1 LEAQKEPEVEWLLI
15 FGARLRGLFRK
26 RQLDQELEA
35 ELRAHLELRTEENMR
50 RGMDAKE
57 AAQAARREFGG
68 VEQTKELYRERRGL
82 PFLETLLQ
90 DVRYSLRMLRKNP
103 GFTAVVV
110 LTLGLGIGANTA
122 IFSVMEAVL
131 LRPLPFPHPEELTMV
146 WENVHLPHYEN
157 DQDTPA
163 PGNFADWKNR
173 NTVFSG
179 MAAIGYRSWNLTET
193 GEPVRIEGEAFS
205 ADTFSVLQTYPVL
218 GRAFTAEEDRPS
230 TAHVALLGYGLWA
243 NRFAADPT
251 IVGRAIR
258 LDEESYT
265 VIGVMP
271 PGFRFPD
278 PDDQLYVPLALTG
291 EQLANHGSHFLRVVA
306 RLKPG
311 VTLPQAQSEMEVIA
325 QRLVAQYPDSNTGV
339 GVRLISLQEQRAG
352 NMRRP
357 LLMLSGV
364 AGLLL
369 LMVCANVANLLLARA
384 SVRGRELA
392 IRSALG
398 ASRARVLRQLLVE
411 SLLLSFL
418 GSVLGLAFAFW
429 GINALRGY
437 APAEQKL
444 SEVHLNTLVGSFNLG
459 VSLLAGLIFG
469 LFPAWQSARGEVVGR
484 LKEGSRESAPIGR
497 VRIRALLVVVEM
509 ALGVIVLIGAGLL
522 LRSFVR
528 LEQIPL
534 GFRPDDVLTLRVILR
549 GPRYSGLPQRTAF
562 YRQAVQ
568 RMQSLPGVRGVG
580 AISFLPLTMQG
591 RTTGIAVEGQ
601 PPPAPGQVP
610 FADFRSISPGYFAT
624 MGIPLLQG
632 RDFSWD
638 DAPQSMPVMIVSQT
652 MARNFWPHGDAV
664 GKRIKLGGVNSGAP
678 WVTVV
683 GLVADV
689 RQLELIGAPRPAL
702 YLPASQDAGTGDTLR
717 DWVIRSSGDP
727 AALVSAVRT
736 AVWAIDPTL
745 PISRIRTMERVRS
758 NYLGP
763 QQFNLALVG
772 LFGGLALILAG
783 AGLYGVAAY
792 SVAQRR
798 REIGIRMAMGA
809 QACDVLRLVL
819 GQGTKLALLGLAVG
833 SVAALVLTRLVSSLL
848 YGVSEHDPITF
859 LGVATLLVSVAAI
872 ASYIPARRAMRLD
885 PLVALRYE

>member
-1 LEAQKEPEVEWLLI
+1 MERFRI

-26 RQLDQELEA
+26 QHLDRELDA
-35 ELRAHLELRTEENMR
+35 ELRAHLESLAEENIR
-50 RGMDAKE
+50 RGMNPTQ
-57 AAQAARREFGG
+57 AAHAARREFGG

-90 DVRYSLRMLRKNP
+90 DVRYALRMLRKSP

-110 LTLGLGIGANTA
+110 LTLALGIGANTA

-131 LRPLPFPHPEELTMV
+131 LRPLPFQHPEQLAMV
-146 WENVHLPHYEN
+146 WEDVHLPHYQN
-157 DQDTPA
+157 DQNTPS

-173 NTVFSG
+173 NTAFSG
-179 MAAIGYRSWNLTET
+179 MAAIGYRSWNLTGT

-205 ADTFSVLQTYPVL
+205 ADIFSVLQTYPML
-218 GRAFTAEEDRPS
+218 GRAFTPEEDRPGA
-230 TAHVALLGYGLWA
+230 AHVALLGYGLWA
-243 NRFAADPT
+243 NRFAADPN
-251 IVGRAIR
+251 IVGRTIR

-271 PGFRFPD
+271 QGFRFPD
-278 PDDQLYVPLALTG
+278 PDDQLYVPLALTQ
-291 EQLANHGSHFLRVVA
+291 EQLANHDSHFLRVVA

-311 VTLPQAQSEMEVIA
+311 VALPQAQSEMEIIA
-325 QRLVAQYPDSNTGV
+325 QHLTTQYPASNTGV
-339 GVRLISLQEQRAG
+339 DVRLISLQDQRAG

-418 GSVLGLAFAFW
+418 GGVLGLVFAFW

-437 APAEQKL
+437 APAEQNL
-444 SEVHLNTLVGSFNLG
+444 AEVHLNTLVGAFN
-459 VSLLAGLIFG
+459 
-469 LFPAWQSARGEVVGR
+469 
-484 LKEGSRESAPIGR
+484 
-497 VRIRALLVVVEM
+497 
-509 ALGVIVLIGAGLL
+509 LIGAGLL

-534 GFRPDDVLTLRVILR
+534 GFRPDNVLTQGVILR
-549 GPRYSGLPQRTAF
+549 GPRYSGLPERTSF

-568 RMQSLPGVRGVG
+568 RLQSLPGVRDVG

-591 RTTGIAVEGQ
+591 RTTGIAVEGE

-610 FADFRSISPGYFAT
+610 FADFRSVSPGYFAT
-624 MGIPLLQG
+624 MGILLLQG

-638 DAPQSMPVMIVSQT
+638 DAPQSLPVLIVSQT
-652 MARNFWPHGDAV
+652 MARNFWPHGDAI
-664 GKRIKLGGVNSGAP
+664 GKRIKLGGVSSGAP
-678 WVTVV
+678 WVTIV
-683 GLVADV
+683 GIVADV
-689 RQLELIGAPRPAL
+689 HQLELIGAPRPAM
-702 YLPASQDAGTGDTLR
+702 YLPASQDVGTGDTLR
-717 DWVIRSSGDP
+717 DWVIRTSGDP
-727 AALVSAVRT
+727 AVLASAVRS

-745 PISRIRTMERVRS
+745 PISRIQTMERVRS

-763 QQFNLALVG
+763 QQFNLALVA
-772 LFGGLALILAG
+772 LFGALALILAG
-783 AGLYGVAAY
+783 AGLYGVSAY

-809 QACDVLRLVL
+809 QANDVLRLVL
-819 GQGTKLALLGLAVG
+819 GYGTKLAVLGLAVG
-833 SVAALVLTRLVSSLL
+833 SLTALVLARLVSSLL
-848 YGVSEHDPITF
+848 YGVSEHDPLTF
-859 LGVATLLVSVAAI
+859 AGVAVLLVSVAVM
-872 ASYIPARRAMRLD
+872 ASYIPARRAMRVD

>member
-1 LEAQKEPEVEWLLI
+1 MEWFGI

-26 RQLDQELEA
+26 RRLDHELEA
-35 ELRAHLELRTEENMR
+35 ELRAHLESLTEENIR
-50 RGMDAKE
+50 RGMNPKE
-57 AAQAARREFGG
+57 AAHAARREFGS
-68 VEQTKELYRERRGL
+68 VEQTKELYRDQRGL

-90 DVRYSLRMLRKNP
+90 DARYALRMLRKSP

-110 LTLGLGIGANTA
+110 LTLALGIGANTA

-131 LRPLPFPHPEELTMV
+131 LRPVPFPHPEQLAMV
-146 WENVHLPHYEN
+146 WENVHLPHYQN
-157 DQDTPA
+157 DQNTPA

-173 NTVFSG
+173 NTAFSG
-179 MAAIGYRSWNLTET
+179 TAAIGYRSWNLTGI

-205 ADTFSVLQTYPVL
+205 ADIFSVLQTYPML
-218 GRAFTAEEDRPS
+218 GRAFTAEEDRQGA
-230 TAHVALLGYGLWA
+230 AHVALLGYGLWA
-243 NRFAADPT
+243 NRFAADPN
-251 IVGRAIR
+251 IIGRTIR

-271 PGFRFPD
+271 QGFRFPD
-278 PDDQLYVPLALTG
+278 PDDQLYVPLALTQ
-291 EQLANHGSHFLRVVA
+291 EQLANHDSHFLRVVA

-311 VTLPQAQSEMEVIA
+311 VALPQAQSEMEIIA
-325 QRLVAQYPDSNTGV
+325 QHLTTQYPDSNTGV
-339 GVRLISLQEQRAG
+339 GVRLVSLQDQRAG
-352 NMRRP
+352 NMRGP

-398 ASRARVLRQLLVE
+398 ASRSRVLRQLLVE

-418 GSVLGLAFAFW
+418 GGVLGLAFAFW
-429 GINALRGY
+429 GINVLGGY
-437 APAEQKL
+437 APAEQNL
-444 SEVHLNTLVGSFNLG
+444 AEVHLNTLVGAFNLS

-469 LFPAWQSARGEVVGR
+469 LFPAFQSARGEVVGK
-484 LKEGSRESAPIGR
+484 LKEGGRESASIGR
-497 VRIRALLVVVEM
+497 LRTRGLLVVVEM

-534 GFRPDDVLTLRVILR
+534 GFQPHNVLTLRVILR
-549 GPRYSGLPQRTAF
+549 GPRYSGLPERTAF
-562 YRQAVQ
+562 YQQAVQ

-580 AISFLPLTMQG
+580 GISFLPLTMQG

-610 FADFRSISPGYFAT
+610 FADFRSVSPGYFTT
-624 MGIPLLQG
+624 MGISLLQG
-632 RDFSWD
+632 RDFSWN
-638 DAPQSMPVMIVSQT
+638 DAPQSLLVVIVSQT
-652 MARNFWPHGDAV
+652 MAQNFWPGGDAV

-683 GLVADV
+683 GIVADV
-689 RQLELIGAPRPAL
+689 RQLELIGAPRSAM

-717 DWVIRSSGDP
+717 DWVIRASGDP
-727 AALVSAVRT
+727 TTLTSAVRS

-745 PISRIRTMERVRS
+745 PISRIQTMESVRS
-758 NYLGP
+758 SYLGS
-763 QQFNLALVG
+763 QQFNLALVA
-772 LFGGLALILAG
+772 LFGALALILAG
-783 AGLYGVAAY
+783 AGLYGVSAY

-809 QACDVLRLVL
+809 QPNDVLRLVL
-819 GQGTKLALLGLAVG
+819 GYGTKLAVLGLAVG
-833 SVAALVLTRLVSSLL
+833 SLTALVLTRLVSSLL
-848 YGVSEHDPITF
+848 YGVSERDPLTF
-859 LGVATLLVSVAAI
+859 VGVAALLVSVAVI
-872 ASYIPARRAMRLD
+872 ASYIPARRAMRVD

>member
-1 LEAQKEPEVEWLLI
+1 MEWLNV
-15 FGARLRGLFRK
+15 FGARLWGLFRK
-26 RQLDQELEA
+26 RQSDHELEA
-35 ELRAHLELRTEENMR
+35 ELRAHLESLTEGNIR
-50 RGMDAKE
+50 RGMNPKE
-57 AAQAARREFGG
+57 AAHAARREFGG

-82 PFLETLLQ
+82 PLLETLFE
-90 DVRYSLRMLRKNP
+90 DVRYALRMLRKSP
-103 GFTAVVV
+103 GFAAVVV
-110 LTLGLGIGANTA
+110 LTLALGIGANTA

-131 LRPLPFPHPEELTMV
+131 LRPLPFPHPEQLAMV
-146 WENVHLPHYEN
+146 WEDVHLPHYQN

-173 NTVFSG
+173 STAFSG
-179 MAAIGYRSWNLTET
+179 MAAIGYRSWNLTGT
-193 GEPVRIEGEAFS
+193 GEPVGIQGEAFS
-205 ADTFSVLQTYPVL
+205 ADIFSVLETNPML
-218 GRAFTAEEDRPS
+218 GRAFTPEEDRPGA
-230 TAHVALLGYGLWA
+230 AHVALLGYGLWA

-251 IVGRAIR
+251 ITGRAIR

-271 PGFRFPD
+271 QGFRFPD
-278 PDDQLYVPLALTG
+278 SDDQLYVPLALTQ
-291 EQLANHGSHFLRVVA
+291 EQLANHDSHFLRVVA
-306 RLKPG
+306 RLKAG
-311 VTLPQAQSEMEVIA
+311 VALPQAQSEMEI
-325 QRLVAQYPDSNTGV
+325 VAQHLTTQYPASNTGV
-339 GVRLISLQEQRAG
+339 GVRLISLEDQRAG

-411 SLLLSFL
+411 SLVLSFL
-418 GSVLGLAFAFW
+418 GGVLGLAFAFW
-429 GINALRGY
+429 GINVLRGY
-437 APAEQKL
+437 APAEQNL
-444 SEVHLNTLVGSFNLG
+444 AEVRLNTLVATFNLG

-469 LFPAWQSARGEVVGR
+469 LFPGFQSARGEVVGK
-484 LKEGSRESAPIGR
+484 LKEGGRDSASMGR
-497 VRIRALLVVVEM
+497 VRTRGFLVVVEM

-534 GFRPDDVLTLRVILR
+534 GFQPHNVLTLRVILR
-549 GPRYSGLPQRTAF
+549 GSRYSDLPERTAF
-562 YRQAVQ
+562 CQQAVQ
-568 RMQSLPGVRGVG
+568 RMRSLPGVRDVG

-591 RTTGIAVEGQ
+591 RTTGIAVEGE

-610 FADFRSISPGYFAT
+610 FADFRSVSPGYFAT

-638 DAPQSMPVMIVSQT
+638 DAPQSLPVMIVSQT
-652 MARNFWPHGDAV
+652 MARNFWPRGDAI

-683 GLVADV
+683 GIVADV
-689 RQLELIGAPRPAL
+689 RQLELIGAPRSAM

-717 DWVIRSSGDP
+717 DWVVRASGDP
-727 AALVSAVRT
+727 ATLASAVRS

-745 PISRIRTMERVRS
+745 PISRMQTMESVRS
-758 NYLGP
+758 SYLGP
-763 QQFNLALVG
+763 QQFNLTLVA
-772 LFGGLALILAG
+772 LFGALALILAG
-783 AGLYGVAAY
+783 VGLYGVAAY
-792 SVAQRR
+792 CVAQRR
-798 REIGIRMAMGA
+798 REIGIRIAMGA
-809 QACDVLRLVL
+809 QGNDVVRLVL
-819 GQGTKLALLGLAVG
+819 GYGTKLAALGLAFG
-833 SVAALVLTRLVSSLL
+833 SLTALVLTRLVSTLL
-848 YGVSEHDPITF
+848 YGVSEHDPLTF
-859 LGVATLLVSVAAI
+859 AGVTLLLASVAVI
-872 ASYIPARRAMRLD
+872 ASYIPARRAMRVD

>member
-1 LEAQKEPEVEWLLI
+1 M
-15 FGARLRGLFRK
+15 FRLRNLLSRFWNIFRK
-26 RQLDQELEA
+26 RRLDQDLSA
-35 ELRAHLELRTEENMR
+35 ELQAHLHLLTEENIR
-50 RGMDAKE
+50 RGMNPKE
-57 AAQAARREFGG
+57 AAHAARREFGG

-82 PFLETLLQ
+82 PFLETLWQ
-90 DVRYSLRMLRKNP
+90 DVRYAMRMLRKSP

-110 LTLGLGIGANTA
+110 LTLALGIGANTA

-131 LRPLPFPHPEELTMV
+131 LRPLSFPHPDQLAMV
-146 WENVHLPHYEN
+146 WEDVHLPHYQN

-173 NTVFSG
+173 NMAFSG
-179 MAAIGYRSWNLTET
+179 MAAIGYRSWNLTGT

-205 ADTFSVLQTYPVL
+205 ADIFSVLQTYPML
-218 GRAFTAEEDRPS
+218 GRAFTPEEDRPGA
-230 TAHVALLGYGLWA
+230 TRVALLGYGLWA
-243 NRFAADPT
+243 NRFAADPN
-251 IVGRAIR
+251 IVGRTIR

-265 VIGVMP
+265 AIGVMP
-271 PGFRFPD
+271 QGFRFPD
-278 PDDQLYVPLALTG
+278 PDDQLYVPLALTQ
-291 EQLANHGSHFLRVVA
+291 EQLANHDSHFLRVVA

-311 VTLPQAQSEMEVIA
+311 VGLPQAQSEMEIIA
-325 QRLVAQYPDSNTGV
+325 QHLTTQYPASNTGV
-339 GVRLISLQEQRAG
+339 GVRLISLQDQRAG

-418 GSVLGLAFAFW
+418 GGVLGLAFASW
-429 GINALRGY
+429 GINILRGY
-437 APAEQKL
+437 APAEQNL
-444 SEVHLNTLVGSFNLG
+444 AEVQLNTVVGAFNLG

-469 LFPAWQSARGEVVGR
+469 LFPAFQSARGEVVGK
-484 LKEGSRESAPIGR
+484 LKEGSRDSASIGR
-497 VRIRALLVVVEM
+497 VRTRGFLVVVEM

-522 LRSFVR
+522 LRSFLR

-534 GFRPDDVLTLRVILR
+534 GFRPDNVLTLRVILR
-549 GPRYSGLPQRTAF
+549 GPRYSGLPERTAF
-562 YRQAVQ
+562 YQQAVQ
-568 RMQSLPGVRGVG
+568 RMQSLPGVRDVG

-591 RTTGIAVEGQ
+591 RTTGIAVEGE

-610 FADFRSISPGYFAT
+610 FADFRSVSPRYFAT

-638 DAPQSMPVMIVSQT
+638 DAPQSLPVMIVSQT
-652 MARNFWPHGDAV
+652 MARNFWPHGDAI
-664 GKRIKLGGVNSGAP
+664 GKRVKVGGVNSGAP
-678 WVTVV
+678 WVTIV
-683 GLVADV
+683 GIVADV

-717 DWVIRSSGDP
+717 DWVIRASGDP
-727 AALVSAVRT
+727 TTLASAVRS

-745 PISRIRTMERVRS
+745 PISRIQTMDSVRS
-758 NYLGP
+758 SYLGP
-763 QQFNLALVG
+763 QQLNLTLVA
-772 LFGGLALILAG
+772 LFGALALILAG

-792 SVAQRR
+792 SVEQRR

-809 QACDVLRLVL
+809 QANDVLRLVL
-819 GQGTKLALLGLAVG
+819 GYGTKLAILGLAVG
-833 SVAALVLTRLVSSLL
+833 SLTALVLTRLVSSLL
-848 YGVSEHDPITF
+848 YGVTEHDPLTF
-859 LGVATLLVSVAAI
+859 AGVTVLLASVAVI
-872 ASYIPARRAMRLD
+872 ASYIPARRAMRVD

>member
-1 LEAQKEPEVEWLLI
+1 MEWLRI
-15 FGARLRGLFRK
+15 IGARLRGLFRK
-26 RQLDQELEA
+26 RHLDRELEA
-35 ELRAHLELRTEENMR
+35 ELRAHLESLTEENIR
-50 RGMDAKE
+50 RGMNPTE
-57 AAQAARREFGG
+57 AAHAARREFGG
-68 VEQTKELYRERRGL
+68 LEQTKELYREQRSL
-82 PFLETLLQ
+82 PFLETLFQ
-90 DVRYSLRMLRKNP
+90 DVRYALRMLRKSP
-103 GFTAVVV
+103 GFTAVAV
-110 LTLGLGIGANTA
+110 LTVALGIGANTA
-122 IFSVMEAVL
+122 VFSVTEAVL
-131 LRPLPFPHPEELTMV
+131 LRPLPFPHSEQLAMV
-146 WENVHLPHYEN
+146 WENVHLPHYQN
-157 DQDTPA
+157 DQNTPA

-173 NTVFSG
+173 SKAFSG
-179 MAAIGYRSWNLTET
+179 MAAIGYRSWNLTGT
-193 GEPVRIEGEAFS
+193 GEPVRVEGEAFS
-205 ADTFSVLQTYPVL
+205 ADIFSVLQTYPML
-218 GRAFTAEEDRPS
+218 GRAFTAEEDRPGA
-230 TAHVALLGYGLWA
+230 THVVLLGYGLWA

-251 IVGRAIR
+251 VVGRMIR

-271 PGFRFPD
+271 QGFRFPD
-278 PDDQLYVPLALTG
+278 PDDQLFVPLALTEG
-291 EQLANHGSHFLRVVA
+291 QLANHGSHFLRVVA

-325 QRLVAQYPDSNTGV
+325 QHLTTQYPDSNTGV

-369 LMVCANVANLLLARA
+369 LMVCTNAANLLLARA

-392 IRSALG
+392 IRSVLG

-411 SLLLSFL
+411 SFLLSFL
-418 GSVLGLAFAFW
+418 GGALGLALAFW
-429 GINALRGY
+429 GIRVLPVY
-437 APAEQKL
+437 ASAEQNL
-444 SEVHLNTLVGSFNLG
+444 AEVHLNAIVATFNFG

-469 LFPAWQSARGEVVGR
+469 LFPAFQSARREVGGV
-484 LKEGSRESAPIGR
+484 LKEGNRDSASIGG
-497 VRIRALLVVVEM
+497 VRARSLLVVVEM
-509 ALGVIVLIGAGLL
+509 ALCVIVLVGAGLL
-522 LRSFVR
+522 LRSFDR

-534 GFRPDDVLTLRVILR
+534 GFRPDNVLTLRVILR
-549 GPRYSGLPQRTAF
+549 GPRYSGLAERTAF

-568 RMQSLPGVRGVG
+568 RMQSLPGVRSVG

-610 FADFRSISPGYFAT
+610 FADYRSVSPEYFAT

-652 MARNFWPHGDAV
+652 MARNFWPHGGAM
-664 GKRIKLGGVNSGAP
+664 GKRIKLGGVDSSAP
-678 WVTVV
+678 WVTIV
-683 GLVADV
+683 GIVADV
-689 RQLELIGAPRPAL
+689 RQLELIGALRAAM
-702 YLPASQDAGTGDTLR
+702 YLPASQDPGTGDTLR
-717 DWVIRSSGDP
+717 DWVLRASGEP
-727 AALVSAVRT
+727 TALASAVRT

-745 PISRIRTMERVRS
+745 PISRIQTMERVRS

-763 QQFNLALVG
+763 QQFNLVLVA
-772 LFGGLALILAG
+772 LFGALALILAG

-809 QACDVLRLVL
+809 QANDVLRLVL

-833 SVAALVLTRLVSSLL
+833 SLTALFLMRLVSSLL
-848 YGVSEHDPITF
+848 YGITEHDPVTF
-859 LGVATLLVSVAAI
+859 VGVAILLVSVAVT
-872 ASYIPARRAMRLD
+872 ASYVPARRAMRVD
-885 PLVALRYE
+885 PIVALRYE

>member
-1 LEAQKEPEVEWLLI
+1 MEWLNV
-15 FGARLRGLFRK
+15 FGARLWGLFRK
-26 RQLDQELEA
+26 RQSDHELEA
-35 ELRAHLELRTEENMR
+35 ELRAHLESLTEGNIR
-50 RGMDAKE
+50 RGMNPKE
-57 AAQAARREFGG
+57 AAHAARREFGG

-82 PFLETLLQ
+82 PLLETLFE
-90 DVRYSLRMLRKNP
+90 DVRYALRMLRKSP
-103 GFTAVVV
+103 GFAAVVV
-110 LTLGLGIGANTA
+110 LTLALGIGANTA

-131 LRPLPFPHPEELTMV
+131 LRPLPFPHPEQLAMV
-146 WENVHLPHYEN
+146 WEDVHLPHYQN

-173 NTVFSG
+173 STAFSG
-179 MAAIGYRSWNLTET
+179 MAAIGYRSWNLTGT

-205 ADTFSVLQTYPVL
+205 ADIFSVLETNPML
-218 GRAFTAEEDRPS
+218 GRAFTPEEDRPGA
-230 TAHVALLGYGLWA
+230 AHVALLGYGLWA
-243 NRFAADPT
+243 NRFAADPSIT
-251 IVGRAIR
+251 GRAIR

-271 PGFRFPD
+271 QGFRFPD
-278 PDDQLYVPLALTG
+278 SDDQLYVPLALTQ
-291 EQLANHGSHFLRVVA
+291 EQLANHDSHFLRVVA
-306 RLKPG
+306 RLKAG
-311 VTLPQAQSEMEVIA
+311 VALPQAQSEMEI
-325 QRLVAQYPDSNTGV
+325 VARHLTTQYPASNTGV
-339 GVRLISLQEQRAG
+339 GVRLISLEDQRAG

-384 SVRGRELA
+384 SVRERELA

-411 SLLLSFL
+411 SLVLSFL
-418 GSVLGLAFAFW
+418 GGVLGLAFAFW
-429 GINALRGY
+429 GINVLRGY
-437 APAEQKL
+437 APAEQNL
-444 SEVHLNTLVGSFNLG
+444 AEVHLNTLVGTFNLG

-469 LFPAWQSARGEVVGR
+469 LFPGFQSARGEVVGK
-484 LKEGSRESAPIGR
+484 LKEGGRDSASMGR
-497 VRIRALLVVVEM
+497 VRTRGFLVVVEM

-534 GFRPDDVLTLRVILR
+534 GFQPHNVLTLRVILR
-549 GPRYSGLPQRTAF
+549 GPRYSDVPERTAF
-562 YRQAVQ
+562 CQQAVQ
-568 RMQSLPGVRGVG
+568 RMRSLPGVRDVG

-591 RTTGIAVEGQ
+591 RTTGIAVEGE

-610 FADFRSISPGYFAT
+610 FADFRSVSPGYFAT

-638 DAPQSMPVMIVSQT
+638 DAPQSLPVMIVSQT
-652 MARNFWPHGDAV
+652 MARNFWPHGDAI

-683 GLVADV
+683 GIVADV
-689 RQLELIGAPRPAL
+689 RQLELIGAPRSAM

-717 DWVIRSSGDP
+717 DWVVRASGDP
-727 AALVSAVRT
+727 ATLASAVRS

-745 PISRIRTMERVRS
+745 PISRIQTMESVRS
-758 NYLGP
+758 SYLGP
-763 QQFNLALVG
+763 QQFNLTLVA
-772 LFGGLALILAG
+772 LFGALALILAG
-783 AGLYGVAAY
+783 VGLYGVAAY
-792 SVAQRR
+792 CVAQRR
-798 REIGIRMAMGA
+798 REIGIRIAMGA
-809 QACDVLRLVL
+809 QGNDVVRLVL
-819 GQGTKLALLGLAVG
+819 GYGTKLAALGLAFG
-833 SVAALVLTRLVSSLL
+833 SLTALVLTRLVSTLL
-848 YGVSEHDPITF
+848 YGVSEHDPLTF
-859 LGVATLLVSVAAI
+859 ASVTLLLASVAVI
-872 ASYIPARRAMRLD
+872 ASYIPARRAMRVD